1 MTGSFED
8 HLNDLFAPLGG
19 VTLRKMFG
27 GLGIFREGVMFGPV
41 ADETLHLKVD
51 AVNQPDFEAEGCGP
65 FVYSAR
71 GKETTMSY
79 RRLPDRLYDEP
90 EDFTKWALAA
100 YAAADRG
107 RKPKKPR
114 KSRGG

>member
-51 AVNQPDFEAEGCGP
+51 AVNQPDFE
-65 FVYSAR
+65 S
-71 GKETTMSY
+71 
-79 RRLPDRLYDEP
+79 DRKRYL
-90 EDFTKWALAA
+90 L
-100 YAAADRG
+100 R
-107 RKPKKPR
+107 
-114 KSRGG
+114 